1 MVLPVQRSIAR
12 LAAAPVCV
20 VTLGSRGTKLL
31 PTMCKGP
38 PPQKKTLQLSTKSSQ
53 TMKEFWF
60 FNFSSSLICCLRN
73 SILWR
78 RNKAT
83 LISVDARMCMCFA
96 HAYLCSRSV
105 AWISQ
110 TLTKERRFLSS
121 VQFSDKQMLPI
132 VWASSRSLDACVIG
146 TLWTLDDVMKKYVTN
161 TAAKTPFCGTDLF
174 FYVFRGPT
182 LHVSDEILV
191 EVRREGRGERAGGPR
206 CRGSGG
212 SRGWT
217 GSTVDAGWDVVGAG
231 GGTPLTAVINTV

>member
-20 VTLGSRGTKLL
+20 VTLGSRGTELL
-31 PTMCKGP
+31 PTMCKGSP
-38 PPQKKTLQLSTKSSQ
+38 PPFPPPKTLQLSTKSSQ

-78 RNKAT
+78 RSKAM
-83 LISVDARMCMCFA
+83 LILVYARICMCFA
-96 HAYLCSRSV
+96 SAYLCSRSV
-105 AWISQ
+105 AWISH

-146 TLWTLDDVMKKYVTN
+146 TLQTFRWCHEEIHDKQRVFVGRTCFSTCSAGQPCTCLMRFSLKWDEREGVREQEVRAAEVVEGAEAELGALLTLDETW
-161 TAAKTPFCGTDLF
+161 L
-174 FYVFRGPT
+174 GPG
-182 LHVSDEILV
+182 
-191 EVRREGRGERAGGPR
+191 EGLL
-206 CRGSGG
+206 
-212 SRGWT
+212 WLL
-217 GSTVDAGWDVVGAG
+217 W
-231 GGTPLTAVINTV
+231 